1 MPAADTLTVSDL
13 ARDIQA
19 ALDQL
24 GGEVWVQGELHGL
37 RRSDRGHVWFDLVEV
52 GPLGGPPVA
61 QVPVVLFDRH
71 RRGVNALLK
80 RTGGVR
86 MSDGMAI
93 RIRAS
98 VDFYPP
104 QGRVQL
110 VMTGIDPE
118 YTLGTLLAERDRVL
132 QVLRQESL
140 LGRNGLLAAPPVPL
154 RVGLVTAAGSAAYA
168 DFVHELERSRY
179 AFRVV
184 HHDAR
189 VQGRDAEQSIAL
201 ALHTLG
207 GRDLDVIALVRG
219 GGARTDLA
227 CFDGERVARAIAAM
241 PLPVLTGIGHEIDR
255 SIADDVA
262 HTAHKTPTACAAA
275 LVSTVDRFLGG
286 LRDQAGAIAH
296 AARQGLEHESSRL
309 GARAARAARAGTRR
323 LDREEAHVVRRA
335 DRVTV
340 TAGHSLARQQAGL
353 ADTVVEI
360 GRRADHALA
369 RADRLLVAHEA
380 RTRALDPARLLAR
393 GWTITRSSTGQVVR
407 AADLTPGV
415 EVVTRFADGTVRS
428 TVNEVDR
435 DDPPP
440 GHRRADR
447 RASTGDEP

>member
-1 MPAADTLTVSDL
+1 MPAETLTVSDL

-37 RRSDRGHVWFDLVEV
+37 RRTDRGHVWFDLVEV
-52 GPLGGPPVA
+52 GTLGGPPVA
-61 QVPVVLFDRH
+61 QIPVVLFDRH

-86 MSDGMAI
+86 MTDGMAI
-93 RIRAS
+93 RIRAD
-98 VDFYPP
+98 VEFYPP

-132 QVLRQESL
+132 QVLRQEAL
-140 LGRNGLLAAPPVPL
+140 LGRNGLLAAPAVPL

-189 VQGRDAEQSIAL
+189 VQGREAEQSIAA
-201 ALHTLG
+201 ALRTLG
-207 GRDLDVIALVRG
+207 GFDLDVVALVRG

-227 CFDGERVARAIAAM
+227 CFDGERVARAIAA
-241 PLPVLTGIGHEIDR
+241 LPVPVVTGIGHETDR
-255 SIADDVA
+255 SIADEVA

-275 LVSTVDRFLGG
+275 LVATVDRFLAG
-286 LRDQAGAIAH
+286 LREQAATISH
-296 AARQGLEHESSRL
+296 AARQCLEHEHARL
-309 GARAARAARAGTRR
+309 GAHAERATRAGTRR
-323 LDREEAHVVRRA
+323 LDREQAHLARRA
-335 DRVTV
+335 ERVTV
-340 TAGHSLARQQAGL
+340 TASHTLTRHHLGL
-353 ADTVVEI
+353 ADAVEEI

-369 RADRLLVAHEA
+369 RADRQLTAHEA
-380 RTRALDPARLLAR
+380 RARALDPARLLAR
-393 GWTITRSSTGQVVR
+393 GWTITRSGTGEVVR
-407 AADLTPGV
+407 AADLAPGT
-415 EVVTRFADGTVRS
+415 ELVTRFVDGSVRS
-428 TVNEVDR
+428 TVVAVEPDEPTAGNGRPDAGQ
-435 DDPPP
+435 P
-440 GHRRADR
+440 
-447 RASTGDEP
+447 TGDRP